1 MPFDG
6 LVLAA
11 VVRELQPL
19 LNTRIDKIYQPLRDE
34 IHLLLRSAGEKVRL
48 LLNTNSNLARV
59 HLTRQSKENPSFPP
73 VFCMVLRKHLE
84 GGRIKGIRQIGL
96 DRILHLEIEN
106 RDELGQLSLKTLILE
121 IMGKHSNLILVND
134 QGEILDGIR
143 RYGHT
148 VSRHRE
154 ILPGQL
160 YLAPPNQ
167 NKQNPLNL
175 SEEEFSELLLSQ
187 NPEVSVWQTIQQK
200 LEALS
205 PLTAREILRQCNLP
219 PDLLIENCGLYE
231 LRSLYIRLRQ
241 IMQDCQAGKFQPS
254 FTERDFAAIQL
265 TSGQSAAQMNEVL
278 EKIYTRKQE
287 DELLRAD
294 KQSLQSVLHKNLTR
308 LQKKIRLQQESLQ
321 KAEAGEEY
329 KIAGDLITA
338 NIYRLKK
345 GDTEVWLPNYYLP
358 DCPEVKITLQA
369 QLTPAENAQWQYKR
383 YNKAKQT
390 LKNAWEQMAL
400 NLNEEEYL
408 QGVESSL
415 ELAENQLEVQQIR
428 QELEAEHYLQAVP
441 TNKGSRKK
449 EKPLPLQFISS
460 NGMVIKVG
468 KNNKQNDYLTL
479 KLAKD
484 QDLWLHIKN
493 HPGSHVIL
501 FTEGQPVPEQVLL
514 EAASLAA
521 YYSKARS
528 SSKTEVDCTFRKYVH
543 KPNGAKPGYVTYT
556 NQKTLMV
563 QPQKIPT

>member
-1 MPFDG
+1 MPYDG

-11 VVRELQPL
+11 VVQELQPL
-19 LNTRIDKIYQPLRDE
+19 IDTRIDKIYQPLREE

-59 HLTRQSKENPSFPP
+59 HLTWQSKANPTFPP

-84 GGRIKGIRQIGL
+84 GGRIKAIRQIGL
-96 DRILHLEIEN
+96 DRVLHLEIEN

-121 IMGKHSNLILVND
+121 IMGKHSNLILVNE

-143 RYGHT
+143 RYGHA

-160 YLAPPNQ
+160 YIAPPAQ
-167 NKQNPLNL
+167 NKQNPLDL
-175 SEEEFSELLLSQ
+175 SEEEFFELLLSQ
-187 NPEVSVWQTIQQK
+187 EPEALVWQIIQQK

-205 PLTAREILRQCNLP
+205 PLTAREILLQCNLP
-219 PDLLIENCGLYE
+219 INLAVESCGLYE
-231 LRSLYIRLRQ
+231 LRSLYVKLRQ

-254 FTERDFAAIQL
+254 YTEQDFAAIQL
-265 TSGQSAAQMNEVL
+265 NSGQSAASMNELL
-278 EKIYTRKQE
+278 EEVYAHKQQQ
-287 DELLRAD
+287 ELLRAG

-308 LQKKIRLQQESLQ
+308 LQKKIHLQQESLT
-321 KAEAGEEY
+321 KAEAGEQY

-338 NIYRLKK
+338 NIYQLKK
-345 GDTEVWLPNYYLP
+345 GDTEVLVPNYYLP
-358 DCPEVKITLQA
+358 DCPQVKITLQA

-390 LKNAWEQMAL
+390 LKGAWEQMNL
-400 NLNEEEYL
+400 SLNEQEYL

-415 ELAENQLEVQQIR
+415 ELAENQLEIQQIR
-428 QELEAEHYLQAVP
+428 QELEAENYLKAAP
-441 TNKGSRKK
+441 AGKGARKK
-449 EKPLPLQFISS
+449 EKPTPLQFTSS
-460 NGMVIKVG
+460 NGMLIKVG

-479 KLAKD
+479 KLAKE
-484 QDLWLHIKN
+484 QDLWFHVKN
-493 HPGSHVIL
+493 QPGSHVIL
-501 FTEGQPVPEQVLL
+501 FTEGQPVSEQDLL

-528 SSKTEVDCTFRKYVH
+528 SSKTEVDYTLRKYVQ
-543 KPNGAKPGYVTYT
+543 KPNGAKPGYVIYT
-556 NQKTLMV
+556 NQKTLLV
-563 QPQKIPT
+563 QPQKPN